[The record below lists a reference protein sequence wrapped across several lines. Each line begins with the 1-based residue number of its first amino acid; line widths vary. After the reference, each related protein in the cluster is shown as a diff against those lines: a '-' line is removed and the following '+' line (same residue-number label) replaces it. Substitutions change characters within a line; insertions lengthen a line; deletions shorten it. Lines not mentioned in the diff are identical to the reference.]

1 MEARSWAAR
10 YSGLG
15 ASVHWQ
21 EVPLPFPSTLP
32 GHPVYLTGIDQKGT
46 DLRSEPFAPGTCR
59 ADTMRLFKKKD
70 EKRKSLWRRVVDL
83 ALTDVRVISEGMDE
97 ESLEEL
103 EERLLAADFG
113 VTATLRLVD
122 HVEDLARRGKIRGG
136 AELRDALRGEVARI
150 LEDGASTELAEN
162 PGDGPT
168 VYLIVGVNGVGKTT
182 SIAKLAHHMVQKGR
196 SVLVAAGDTYRAGA
210 VSQLET
216 WAGRVGAGFIRGQE
230 GGDPAAVAFDAVEAG
245 IKRGI
250 DVVIVDT
257 AGRLH
262 TNRGLMDEL
271 RKVDRVIRRRL
282 EGAPHETLIVLDAT
296 VGQNAVA
303 QVKAFQEAAQ
313 LSGIILAKMDS
324 TARGGIVV
332 ALQEEF
338 SLPVKLVGLGERV
351 EDLDAF
357 DPEAFLDGVF
367 ARE

>member
-1 MEARSWAAR
+1 
-10 YSGLG
+10 
-15 ASVHWQ
+15 
-21 EVPLPFPSTLP
+21 
-32 GHPVYLTGIDQKGT
+32 
-46 DLRSEPFAPGTCR
+46 
-59 ADTMRLFKKKD
+59 MRLFKKKD

-83 ALTDVRVISEGMDE
+83 ALTDVRVISEGMDD

-136 AELRDALRGEVARI
+136 GELRDALRDEVARI
-150 LEDGASTELAEN
+150 LADGASTELAEN
-162 PGDGPT
+162 TGDGPT
-168 VYLIVGVNGVGKTT
+168 VYLVVGVNGVGKTT
-182 SIAKLAHHMVQKGR
+182 SIAKLAHHMVKKGR

-296 VGQNAVA
+296 TGQNAVA

-332 ALQEEF
+332 ALQEEH

-357 DPEAFLDGVF
+357 DAEAFLDGVF
-367 ARE
+367 ARD

>member
-1 MEARSWAAR
+1 
-10 YSGLG
+10 
-15 ASVHWQ
+15 
-21 EVPLPFPSTLP
+21 
-32 GHPVYLTGIDQKGT
+32 
-46 DLRSEPFAPGTCR
+46 
-59 ADTMRLFKKKD
+59 MRLFKKKD

-83 ALTDVRVISEGMDE
+83 ALTDVRVISEGMDD

-136 AELRDALRGEVARI
+136 GELRDALRDEVARI
-150 LEDGASTELAEN
+150 LDDGASTELAEN
-162 PGDGPT
+162 SGDGPT

-182 SIAKLAHHMVQKGR
+182 SIAKLAHHMIQKGR